1 MDFIKRLLAIFIQA
15 AGQSMKAEMGSRSSS
30 RSSSSSS
37 SSHTARNSS
46 SSAAQE
52 SGKGNKVWDVRTHGL
67 PPFQYEPNPDGDADP
82 GEVVWTWV
90 SYEEDPSQG
99 KDRPVVVLSRVQQG
113 LVVAQ
118 LTSKDHRKDAEQE
131 AHWGRY
137 WFPIG
142 TGAWD
147 PQGRPSQVR
156 LDRLLIVAPGDV
168 RREGATVDH
177 STYNAVCDA
186 LRQHWNA

>member
-15 AGQSMKAEMGSRSSS
+15 AGQSMKEEMGSRSSS
-30 RSSSSSS
+30 RPSSSSHSSHSARTSSSSS
-37 SSHTARNSS
+37 
-46 SSAAQE
+46 AQA
-52 SGKGNKVWDVRTHGL
+52 SGKGNKVWDVRERGL
-67 PPFQYEPNPDGDADP
+67 PPFQYQPNPDGDADP

-90 SYEEDPSQG
+90 SYEEDPAQG

>member
-15 AGQSMKAEMGSRSSS
+15 AGQSVQDEMRSSKRRKRSSSS
-30 RSSSSSS
+30 RSAGTQAHSPKAR
-37 SSHTARNSS
+37 TA
-46 SSAAQE
+46 
-52 SGKGNKVWDVRTHGL
+52 SGKENKVWDVRALGL
-67 PPFQYEPNPDGDADP
+67 PPFQYAPNPDGDADP

-90 SYEEDPSQG
+90 SYEDDPSQG
-99 KDRPVVVLSRVQQG
+99 KDRPVVVLVRVPEG

-147 PQGRPSQVR
+147 SQGRPSQVR
-156 LDRLLIVAPGDV
+156 LDRLLIVDPADV

-186 LRQHWNA
+186 LRAHWNA

>member
-1 MDFIKRLLAIFIQA
+1 M
-15 AGQSMKAEMGSRSSS
+15 
-30 RSSSSSS
+30 
-37 SSHTARNSS
+37 
-46 SSAAQE
+46 
-52 SGKGNKVWDVRTHGL
+52 
-67 PPFQYEPNPDGDADP
+67 
-82 GEVVWTWV
+82 WTWI

-156 LDRLLIVAPGDV
+156 LDRLLIVAPSDV